1 MRVRRSAMGSV
12 MLIGAPSPARLGQTR
27 DLPAIRDFADLH
39 PRQTELAVHAARA
52 AGDRAAIAMA
62 RGTRIARHRLQLRL
76 RRLPILV
83 RRLGAADELLELGA
97 PLSVL
102 LHDFGAMLL
111 ALDHAGFRHSP
122 RKSSFAEWEA
132 ERLEKRPPFF
142 VVTCRRGDRDVH
154 AT

>member
-27 DLPAIRDFADLH
+27 DFPAIRDFADLH

-62 RGTRIARHRLQLRL
+62 RGTRIAQLRL

-83 RRLGAADELLELGA
+83 RRLGATDELLELGA

-122 RKSSFAEWEA
+122 RKSS
-132 ERLEKRPPFF
+132 
-142 VVTCRRGDRDVH
+142 
-154 AT
+154 